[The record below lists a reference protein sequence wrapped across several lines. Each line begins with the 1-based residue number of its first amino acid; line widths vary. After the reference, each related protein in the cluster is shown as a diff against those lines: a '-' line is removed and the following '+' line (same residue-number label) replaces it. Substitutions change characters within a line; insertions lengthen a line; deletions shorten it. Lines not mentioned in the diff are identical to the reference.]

1 MADSGAD
8 EVIIITRVL
17 REAADRMMAQAYTD
31 RDAGK
36 LSLEDFFSVA
46 ERYQQIQN
54 ECNRAVHEAASRLP
68 KFPGEMVAISQATA
82 QLENA
87 LKTISAVSDT
97 VNLSAK
103 LLWALGSLVLTI
115 VTPSLE
121 GAGVTASAIVDVG
134 RTLAEIATR

>member
-1 MADSGAD
+1 MAETAA
-8 EVIIITRVL
+8 EQTIIITRVL
-17 REAADRMMAQAYTD
+17 RDAADRMMEQAYKD
-31 RDAGK
+31 RDTGK
-36 LSLEDFFSVA
+36 LPLESFFVVA

-54 ECNRAVHEAASRLP
+54 ECNRAVHEAASKLE
-68 KFPGEMVAISQATA
+68 KFPAELQVIARATE
-82 QLENA
+82 QLEST

-134 RTLAEIATR
+134 RTIVDIATR

>member
-1 MADSGAD
+1 MAESAVD
-8 EVIIITRVL
+8 EIIIITRVL
-17 REAADRMMAQAYTD
+17 RDAADRMMTQAYKD

-36 LSLEDFFSVA
+36 LSLEDFFAVS

-54 ECNRAVHEAASRLP
+54 ECNRAVHEAATRLP
-68 KFPGEMVAISQATA
+68 SFPGELQVITAATA
-82 QLENA
+82 QLENT

>member
-36 LSLEDFFSVA
+36 LSLEDFFAVA

-54 ECNRAVHEAASRLP
+54 ECNRAVHEAASRRLGRKRP
-68 KFPGEMVAISQATA
+68 RLGRKLDA
-82 QLENA
+82 NA
-87 LKTISAVSDT
+87 
-97 VNLSAK
+97 
-103 LLWALGSLVLTI
+103 
-115 VTPSLE
+115 
-121 GAGVTASAIVDVG
+121 
-134 RTLAEIATR
+134 

>member
-1 MADSGAD
+1 MAETAA
-8 EVIIITRVL
+8 EQTIIITRVL
-17 REAADRMMAQAYTD
+17 RDAADRMMEQAYKD

-36 LSLEDFFSVA
+36 LPLESFFVVA

-54 ECNRAVHEAASRLP
+54 ECNRAVHEAASKLE
-68 KFPGEMVAISQATA
+68 KFPAELQVIARATE
-82 QLENA
+82 QLEST

-134 RTLAEIATR
+134 RTIVDIANR